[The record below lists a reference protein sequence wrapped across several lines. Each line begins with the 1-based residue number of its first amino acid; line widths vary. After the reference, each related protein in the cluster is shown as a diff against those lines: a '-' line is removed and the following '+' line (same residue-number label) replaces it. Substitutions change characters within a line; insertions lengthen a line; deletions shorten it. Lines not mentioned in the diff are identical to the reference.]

1 MATRLEDDMFK
12 LKVYIEP
19 NHDFDYKL
27 PNELVCTDYGTYEVL
42 SESAENLLDFSI
54 ETMLYM
60 PWHFKTNKESVKEGV
75 IKKWNTMTINLIWIK
90 SFSGDNEDT
99 EDLISCFN
107 KISEWENVDKYGNQS
122 GYMNI
127 SKVEPQIELN
137 VI

>member
-27 PNELVCTDYGTYEVL
+27 PNELVRTDYGTYEVL
-42 SESAENLLDFSI
+42 SESVESLLDFSI

-60 PWHFKTNKESVKEGV
+60 PWYFETNKEYVKEGV
-75 IKKWNTMTINLIWIK
+75 MDKWNGMIAGLIWIK
-90 SFSGDNEDT
+90 GFPGENEDT

-107 KISEWENVDKYGNQS
+107 KIAEWENIDKYGNQS

-137 VI
+137 II